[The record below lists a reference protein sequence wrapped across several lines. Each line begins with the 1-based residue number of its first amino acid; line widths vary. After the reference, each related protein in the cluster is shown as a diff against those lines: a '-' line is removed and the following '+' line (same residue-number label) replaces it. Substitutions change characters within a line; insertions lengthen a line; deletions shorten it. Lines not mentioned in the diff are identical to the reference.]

1 MQFDKCF
8 FICYHI
14 PYLGNMI
21 PDWVKNFKKKGTE
34 IKKIGCNFYLYEV
47 KSVWDSRLGRARKVT
62 GKYLGV
68 ITPQGLI
75 KPKHQRLEDSI
86 KDITV
91 KEFGASFTL
100 STLCSDIVET
110 VKRHFP
116 YEGKELLVF
125 SAMRFFHSS
134 PMKNVKFY
142 YLDSHFSDLLP
153 DASCSPKRL
162 SELLSSIGRKR
173 GKVVEFL
180 RNFVIGSRH
189 LVIDLTHV
197 FSFSENVVSATM
209 GYNSEREYIPQI
221 NLILIFS
228 LDRKEPSFFRI
239 VPGSIR
245 DVSGISLTLKEAGIK
260 GGILVGDKGV
270 YSEKNVNFFE
280 REGINYILPLK
291 RKHSLIDYSPLKVG
305 GRKGFDGY
313 FLFEKRVIWHYERE
327 AGGRRVILF
336 LDERLKVEEEK
347 DFILHIEDGELDIED
362 FWKREGMF
370 GTIAVITDTRY
381 SAEEVYGLLKSRV
394 EIEVLFDTYKN
405 LLHADRPYLREDRQL
420 EGWMLVNF
428 IALLFYY
435 RFYRILLEKGILKRY
450 TPKDLILHLSRVKKL
465 KVGGGWVLSEI
476 PKKTRKIME
485 KIGIEFKL

>member
-1 MQFDKCF
+1 
-8 FICYHI
+8 
-14 PYLGNMI
+14 
-21 PDWVKNFKKKGTE
+21 
-34 IKKIGCNFYLYEV
+34 
-47 KSVWDSRLGRARKVT
+47 
-62 GKYLGV
+62 
-68 ITPQGLI
+68 
-75 KPKHQRLEDSI
+75 
-86 KDITV
+86 V

-142 YLDSHFSDLLP
+142 YIDSHFSDLLP
-153 DASCSPKRL
+153 DASCSPKML

-245 DVSGISLTLKEAGIK
+245 DVSGIRLTLKEAGIK
-260 GGILVGDKGV
+260 GAILVGDKGV

-291 RKHSLIDYSPLKVG
+291 RKHTLIDYSPLKV

-313 FLFEKRVIWHYERE
+313 FLFEKRVIWHCERE
-327 AGGRRVILF
+327 VRGRRVILF

-347 DFILHIEDGELDIED
+347 DFILHVEDGELEIED

-370 GTIAVITDTRY
+370 GTIAVITDTGY

-405 LLHADRPYLREDRQL
+405 LLHADRSYLREDRQL
-420 EGWMLVNF
+420 RGMDACKLYSITFLLSILQDSFRKGAFEETYTEGFNF
-428 IALLFYY
+428 TFEQGKEA
-435 RFYRILLEKGILKRY
+435 E
-450 TPKDLILHLSRVKKL
+450 
-465 KVGGGWVLSEI
+465 GGRRLGSL
-476 PKKTRKIME
+476 
-485 KIGIEFKL
+485 